1 MKCPLF
7 SFCNCKTAM
16 CRVIL
21 PDESCYWYRYFKQLI
36 KENQEMKINNQKY
49 EKYLEDLD
57 RAVENGDL
65 TEEEA
70 RLDYLLYGDEY
81 DND

>member
-16 CRVIL
+16 CQVVL

-36 KENQEMKINNQKY
+36 KEKQEMKINNQKY

-70 RLDYLLYGDEY
+70 RLDYLLYGDEDY
-81 DND
+81 GE